1 MTPTD
6 AGVLVAAAGLI
17 ALVNWYFLFSR
28 RSAPA
33 ARAAAFAGGAQQ
45 ITVQVAGGYSPAVI
59 EVERGRPVRLTFDR
73 RENNP
78 CSEEVVLGPWG
89 IRRFLPAHE
98 KTVVEF
104 TPVEAGRFE
113 YTCGMSMLRGTIVVK

>member
-1 MTPTD
+1 MTPSD
-6 AGVLVAAAGLI
+6 IGVLVSAAALI

-28 RSAPA
+28 RSVPA
-33 ARAAAFAGGAQQ
+33 VRARATAGGAQEL
-45 ITVQVAGGYSPAVI
+45 TVRVAGGYSPAVV

-73 RENNP
+73 QEENP

-98 KTVVEF
+98 KTTVEF
-104 TPVEAGRFE
+104 TPAESGRFE